1 MFTKLEAQG
10 DWSRLKRF
18 TLIGQFEPSLNP
30 RGMFPGLAFLFG
42 FQEFGVGILDSHRA
56 SGGCLRWPSGHRV
69 DALDDH
75 LVIGWMLF
83 FRAVVFLSF

>member
-30 RGMFPGLAFLFG
+30 HGMFVFLFG

-83 FRAVVFLSF
+83 LRAVVFLSF